1 MRGYLRAGVL
11 VAAAAFMGVTTAS
24 AADLGRRQA
33 LPEKAPPYVEPVYN
47 WTGFYVG
54 INGGGGFG
62 HSSFTDPFFSDRFNV
77 SGGLVGGTLGYN
89 WESGPI
95 VWGLEGD
102 IDWSSIRGS
111 ADCGIATTCHL
122 RNDWLGTFR
131 GRLGYAV
138 NQSLLPYITGG
149 LAVGNIK
156 NSIDFVGSSNE
167 TKAGWTVG
175 AGLEARI
182 SGPWTAKIEYLF
194 VDLGHGDPILG
205 SDAKFHANLVRA
217 GLNYKF

>member
-1 MRGYLRAGVL
+1 MKSRLIHIGLAIAALLAVP
-11 VAAAAFMGVTTAS
+11 VAAQ
-24 AADLGRRQA
+24 AADLGPA
-33 LPEKAPPYVEPVYN
+33 PSYKAPAYVAPSYFS
-47 WTGFYVG
+47 WTGFYIG

-62 HSSFTDPFFSDRFNV
+62 RSSFGDPIFSDRFNV

-89 WESGPI
+89 WQSGPI
-95 VWGLEGD
+95 LWGLEGD

-111 ADCGIATTCHL
+111 VDCGIGISCHV

-138 NQSLLPYITGG
+138 SDSLLPYITGG

-156 NSIDFVGSSNE
+156 SSIDFVGSTNE
-167 TKAGWTVG
+167 TKAGWTAG

-205 SDAKFHANLVRA
+205 SEAKFHTNVVRA
-217 GLNYKF
+217 GVNYKF